1 VAAIDKALVLDVLRP
16 HMAMRGTCKT
26 CHLWHPLGDDLG

>member
-1 VAAIDKALVLDVLRP
+1 LPSAIDKALVLDVLRP
-16 HMAMRGTCKT
+16 NTCKT